1 MALTIVEWLRAVN
14 PNIGL
19 VVNLDGSYRIG
30 VEDINSDEILL
41 ALLASEVDL
50 AALEVLAIARNVD
63 LAAIE
68 TDTGFIRAQPIITP
82 YTGTG
87 TAIGTLAPGVAFRLL
102 GMRFHL
108 GSALAAA
115 ETLTVT
121 LDDGVGGA
129 YDTVLFS
136 SDLGTPDIRDVVIEF
151 PRNSAYEFNAADQ
164 IVIALS
170 ANAGADTWGCKI
182 IHELI

>member
-1 MALTIVEWLRAVN
+1 MANNVN
-14 PNIGL
+14 TEDEFGRQIHPVLCNTAKDGSGTWYFALVDSNGRL
-19 VVNLDGSYRIG
+19 VVKTSIP
-30 VEDINSDEILL
+30 V
-41 ALLASEVDL
+41 
-50 AALEVLAIARNVD
+50 
-63 LAAIE
+63 
-68 TDTGFIRAQPIITP
+68 ITP

-87 TAIGTLAPGVAFRLL
+87 TAIGTLAPGAAFRLL
-102 GMRFHL
+102 GFRLHL

-115 ETLTVT
+115 ETLTIT

-151 PRNSAYEFNAADQ
+151 PRNSAYEFNSADK

-170 ANAGADTWGCKI
+170 ANTGGDTYGCKI